1 MAEFLEDGF
10 KNGFS
15 LQYTGPRFH
24 YFSKNLKSAEQA
36 QDIVLQKI
44 NKEIH
49 AGRVAGP
56 FGYLPI
62 SNLRISPLG
71 LVPKKGGDFRLIH
84 HLSYPK
90 HGSVND
96 FTPDEYCTVHYASI
110 DDAVDLIRKLGQK
123 ALLAKS
129 DIKSA
134 FRLLPVWPGDFELLG
149 FSFKEQFYFDKCL
162 PFGSS
167 ISCSLF
173 EKFST
178 FIHWAVDRSMSLPSS
193 QIIHYL
199 DDFLFCAKHGTTQ
212 CHELM
217 RKFNEICQELGVP
230 IAEDKTEGPTTRL
243 TFLGIEFDTIN
254 MTMKLP
260 AEKLREITEKIQ
272 SMLLKKKTTLN
283 DLQSLIGS
291 LNFACRVVNPGRAF
305 LRRLIDAT
313 ISVHK
318 AHHRIRVSESMKDD
332 LKAWLEFFT
341 NYHGITVMPDQL
353 WISTEQLEF
362 FTDSSG
368 GKYRGFSIYFQGHW
382 AYATWPSSWVD
393 SGLMRNITFLELLP
407 VVTAVIIWGQYLEN
421 KKVVFHIDNLSV
433 VQIINKKSSKDP
445 CIMRLIRKLV
455 ICTLHRNI
463 LIRAEHIPGIFND
476 IADAISR
483 CQWDKFR
490 RLAPQADPR
499 PTPVPQEIW
508 TI

>member
-332 LKAWLEFFT
+332 LKAWLEFLSWQS
-341 NYHGITVMPDQL
+341 QL
-353 WISTEQLEF
+353 S
-362 FTDSSG
+362 
-368 GKYRGFSIYFQGHW
+368 
-382 AYATWPSSWVD
+382 
-393 SGLMRNITFLELLP
+393 LL
-407 VVTAVIIWGQYLEN
+407 W
-421 KKVVFHIDNLSV
+421 LS
-433 VQIINKKSSKDP
+433 
-445 CIMRLIRKLV
+445 
-455 ICTLHRNI
+455 TLH
-463 LIRAEHIPGIFND
+463 LITLHGPNNAQCYWR
-476 IADAISR
+476 S
-483 CQWDKFR
+483 KK
-490 RLAPQADPR
+490 
-499 PTPVPQEIW
+499 
-508 TI
+508 